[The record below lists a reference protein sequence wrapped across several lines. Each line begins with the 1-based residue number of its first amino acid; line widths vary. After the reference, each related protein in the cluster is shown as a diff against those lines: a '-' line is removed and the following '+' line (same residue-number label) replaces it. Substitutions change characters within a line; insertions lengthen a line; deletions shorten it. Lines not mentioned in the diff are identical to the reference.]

1 MFKRIWSLIIKE
13 FIHLI
18 NDWWMPAFM
27 LFGGAAE
34 LLLVGWATSRP
45 ITNLPLMVLDRD
57 QSIASRAVVTAL
69 ENTDTF
75 TLEAYAADMSSIQDA
90 LDHGQINAALV
101 IPADFSREMAQPTG
115 EPTLSI
121 WLSGAE
127 SVPRSSVRHSTPL
140 PRSSV

>member
-1 MFKRIWSLIIKE
+1 MFKRIWSLIVKG

-18 NDWWMPAFM
+18 NDWWMPAFL
-27 LFGGAAE
+27 LFGGATE

-75 TLEAYAADMSSIQDA
+75 TIEAYAADVSSIQDG
-90 LDHGQINAALV
+90 LDRGQINAALV
-101 IPADFSREMAQPTG
+101 MPPDFSNEMAHP
-115 EPTLSI
+115 
-121 WLSGAE
+121 
-127 SVPRSSVRHSTPL
+127 
-140 PRSSV
+140 